1 MKYYLINTNKKAD
14 PTGYDEKTMLDEK
27 IVSLYFEHYKQ
38 RINKLNEGD
47 MVFLYSNGKGI
58 IAFGK
63 VHGETQIRDYRSE
76 KFKDEEY
83 FRHLSDFKLLKR
95 PITVAMV
102 KNKVGKKMPVYKSI
116 AEINE
121 VYAHTILELASESDL
136 SIAS

>member
-1 MKYYLINTNKKAD
+1 MKYYLVNTNKKAD

-38 RINKLNEGD
+38 RISKLNEGD
-47 MVFLYSNGKGI
+47 MVFLYSNGNGI
-58 IAFGK
+58 IAYGK

-83 FRHLSDFKLLKR
+83 FRHLSDFKCLKC
-95 PITVAMV
+95 PITVAMITS
-102 KNKVGKKMPVYKSI
+102 KVGKKMPIYKSI

-121 VYAHTILELASESDL
+121 TYAQSILELPKSSEL